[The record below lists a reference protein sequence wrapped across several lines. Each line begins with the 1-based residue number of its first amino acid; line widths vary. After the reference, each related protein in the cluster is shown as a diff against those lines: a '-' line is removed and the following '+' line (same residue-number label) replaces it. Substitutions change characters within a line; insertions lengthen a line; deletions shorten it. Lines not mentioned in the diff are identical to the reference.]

1 MYLMAALFFGL
12 GLFLVGLAF
21 LISRRFRN
29 INKRLNIRHGTNPNL
44 WAKWRGGYRS
54 NEAWRGLVIQ
64 IAILLIL
71 ALFCF
76 AVGALS
82 IYGLDSG
89 SRTAPGLNPTEFVIP

>member
-1 MYLMAALFFGL
+1 M
-12 GLFLVGLAF
+12 GLAL

-29 INKRLNIRHGTNPNL
+29 INKRLNIRHGTDPSL

-64 IAILLIL
+64 IAIILIL

-82 IYGLDSG
+82 IYSLDSG
-89 SRTAPGLNPTEFVIP
+89 SRAVQGMNPTEFVIP